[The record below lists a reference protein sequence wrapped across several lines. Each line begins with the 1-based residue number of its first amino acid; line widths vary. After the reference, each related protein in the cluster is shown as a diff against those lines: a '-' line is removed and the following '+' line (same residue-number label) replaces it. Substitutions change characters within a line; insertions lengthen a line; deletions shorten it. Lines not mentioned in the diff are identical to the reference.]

1 VHAYGT
7 HSTWPVRI
15 QIGPVQ
21 IFLMENPEVG
31 VKHQPINQFNKSLV

>member
-1 VHAYGT
+1 MQ
-7 HSTWPVRI
+7 PVRI